1 MFADQLYDLDRGA
14 DRSDWTQAACRQ
26 RPGLTTL
33 FFSDNI
39 PDINAAKAVCAQCP
53 LLEPCLRGAI
63 VREEPGGV
71 WGGQLFANGRI
82 LAQKRRR
89 GRPPK
94 VRPAEPELVLPPG
107 IVALLA
113 DRDDR
118 QARSA

>member
-1 MFADQLYDLDRGA
+1 MFADECSDISAERLDWSKASCRRG
-14 DRSDWTQAACRQ
+14 QA
-26 RPGLTTL
+26 LTWL

-39 PDINAAKAVCAQCP
+39 TDINEAKALCTDCS

-63 VREEPGGV
+63 LRQEPGGV

-94 VRPAEPELVLPPG
+94 VRPPEPELVLPPG
-107 IVALLA
+107 IAELVVEVE
-113 DRDDR
+113 DR